1 MEKKVKQNLLRK
13 RGRPAGKNRVPLSQN
28 ERRARNAQYERERRE
43 EMSGA
48 LADLAAAVGVTGS
61 ISNAEL
67 LATVITELQ
76 RASQVKHSSDLDS
89 LRRCNKN
96 LMAQILTLEQRLT
109 ESDEIESSGHPTG
122 ELTDTPR
129 PVKRKRDDCEAP
141 VDVPVPKRSP
151 RDYEPSLDYAVK
163 QDHENEAPV
172 PEYLSKQEF
181 LPADS
186 QSSLESSAFDHRER
200 VANYSPFT
208 RPHVPAPE
216 CKIETKTEVSEFN
229 QPVQPYTEQV
239 YYHHDSQQCR
249 AGPFSSES
257 SFKQDHT
264 SFSEGTKH
272 TLSNAFVPTD
282 PWLPI
287 AATSDQG
294 FPASRE
300 SPVSGASEQQDCDV
314 DYSNY
319 HFAGPQ
325 VPTPEYQL
333 DTTVVPSEYIN
344 PVRVQPYTEEAYC
357 HPSPWMCSSGPS
369 SPEEQFSPY
378 QYLIPGTHHGFS
390 SPQYHLSGPSMDQQQ
405 PIYEVPVQPNAC
417 VGQRGVHS
425 DAYKYQS
432 TECKWRGA
440 RSSPRRILSPENLI
454 AMYFSPMDSTA
465 I

>member
-1 MEKKVKQNLLRK
+1 MEKKVKQNVLRK

-151 RDYEPSLDYAVK
+151 RDYEPSLDYAIK

-186 QSSLESSAFDHRER
+186 QTSLESSAFDHRER
-200 VANYSPFT
+200 DVNYSPFT
-208 RPHVPAPE
+208 RPHVPAHE
-216 CKIETKTEVSEFN
+216 CKIETKIEVSEYI
-229 QPVQPYTEQV
+229 QPVQLYTEQV
-239 YYHHDSQQCR
+239 YYHHESQQCL

-264 SFSEGTKH
+264 SFSEGAKH

-282 PWLPI
+282 PWPPI
-287 AATSDQG
+287 PAPSDQD

-300 SPVSGASEQQDCDV
+300 SPGSSASDQQDYDV

-325 VPTPEYQL
+325 VSTPEYRL
-333 DTTVVPSEYIN
+333 DTTVEPLEYIH
-344 PVRVQPYTEEAYC
+344 PVQPYTEEAYC
-357 HPSPWMCSSGPS
+357 HPSAWLCRSGPS
-369 SPEEQFSPY
+369 SSEEQFSPS

-390 SPQYHLSGPSMDQQQ
+390 SPQYHPSGPSMDQQLQ
-405 PIYEVPVQPNAC
+405 IPVYRKQA
-417 VGQRGVHS
+417 
-425 DAYKYQS
+425 
-432 TECKWRGA
+432 A
-440 RSSPRRILSPENLI
+440 RSKILVEK
-454 AMYFSPMDSTA
+454 DSFHLK